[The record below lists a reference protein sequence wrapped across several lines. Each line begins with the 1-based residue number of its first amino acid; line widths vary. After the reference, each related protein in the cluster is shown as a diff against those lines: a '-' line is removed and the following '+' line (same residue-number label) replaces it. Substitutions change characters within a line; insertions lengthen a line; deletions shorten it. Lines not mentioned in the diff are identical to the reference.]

1 VPNGTWASPAPRCRA
16 VDIRPAGPADL
27 PEVLRLVALLHPE
40 DAPPDPDP
48 AARALTEILSR
59 GDDHA
64 LLVAETGGA
73 IVGTLHLVISPNL
86 THDGAPWAIVENV
99 VVDEARRASGVGRAL
114 MEEAERRARDAGCY
128 KVQLMSAD
136 QRGVGAFY
144 ETLGFEPRARGYR
157 KYF

>member
-59 GDDHA
+59 DDHA

-99 VVDEARRASGVGRAL
+99 VVDEARRASGIGRAL